1 MPRRHAVQHLIDA
14 YRISARRACRVIG
27 LQRTSW
33 ACKAHGRDDTLLRQR
48 LRELVQVR
56 VRYGCQRLHTLLR
69 REGWA
74 DNHQRVHRLYCL
86 EDLNLR
92 SKRPKRNRAATHRL
106 ERLALGHPH
115 PCWRMDFV
123 ADNLYDGR
131 KIRALTIVD
140 NYRRQCL
147 AIHVGQSLKGE
158 DVVAVMTRLQ
168 QRLGLVP
175 ERIRVDNGSEFN
187 SKALDRWAYDRY
199 VTLDFSRP
207 GKPTDSPYFESFN
220 GRFRDECLNVHW
232 FLSLPD
238 AQEKIEHGRQEYNG
252 FRPHSSLQNL
262 TPDEVVA
269 ATSKAELQ
277 NA

>member
-1 MPRRHAVQHLIDA
+1 
-14 YRISARRACRVIG
+14 
-27 LQRTSW
+27 
-33 ACKAHGRDDTLLRQR
+33 
-48 LRELVQVR
+48 
-56 VRYGCQRLHTLLR
+56 
-69 REGWA
+69 
-74 DNHQRVHRLYCL
+74 
-86 EDLNLR
+86 
-92 SKRPKRNRAATHRL
+92 
-106 ERLALGHPH
+106 
-115 PCWRMDFV
+115 MDFV

-147 AIHVGQSLKGE
+147 AIHVGQLLKGE
-158 DVVAVMTRLQ
+158 DVVAVMTHLQ

-187 SKALDRWAYDRY
+187 NKALDRWAYDRH

-238 AQEKIEHGRQEYNG
+238 AQGKIEHGRQAYNG
-252 FRPHSSLQNL
+252 F
-262 TPDEVVA
+262 
-269 ATSKAELQ
+269 
-277 NA
+277 